1 MTTHFLEEADAL
13 ADRIAV
19 LSSGQLRCVG
29 SPMFLKRTL
38 GGGYR
43 LGIELKAEMLTS
55 AETNDNVRRRLN
67 ELDEFVHREI
77 SNAQNWTQTLRN
89 ELIYTLP
96 TGETQS
102 AIEIAS
108 LMDKLEENSERFGIE
123 SLALMASSIEDVFV
137 AAGIAKEFDENQG
150 GTDKTLTEHSQFNPA
165 FDNSNANVDITD
177 EADQHQRQD
186 FMMVSDRYHGLQL
199 WFIQLYAL
207 CMKHIICIMRS
218 PIVLLSQLIVP
229 LVFASLA
236 VWVIK
241 SIPTFTD
248 TPPLVL
254 SPSHFERPYVS
265 TFADGVANT
274 SSYISS
280 YEKTLNNQYPSTI
293 YNYVDNHK
301 YDNLTMYLEQKGKDN
316 LPDYRTLYDLGA
328 TFKENSVVSY
338 FNGDSYHSV
347 AIALQTV
354 FLGIFSL
361 IFIFKSIKF
370 FYRYNQFCV
379 QCR

>member
-1 MTTHFLEEADAL
+1 M
-13 ADRIAV
+13 
-19 LSSGQLRCVG
+19 
-29 SPMFLKRTL
+29 
-38 GGGYR
+38 
-43 LGIELKAEMLTS
+43 
-55 AETNDNVRRRLN
+55 
-67 ELDEFVHREI
+67 
-77 SNAQNWTQTLRN
+77 
-89 ELIYTLP
+89 
-96 TGETQS
+96 
-102 AIEIAS
+102 
-108 LMDKLEENSERFGIE
+108 
-123 SLALMASSIEDVFV
+123 
-137 AAGIAKEFDENQG
+137 
-150 GTDKTLTEHSQFNPA
+150 TEHSQFNPA

-274 SSYISS
+274 SSYILS